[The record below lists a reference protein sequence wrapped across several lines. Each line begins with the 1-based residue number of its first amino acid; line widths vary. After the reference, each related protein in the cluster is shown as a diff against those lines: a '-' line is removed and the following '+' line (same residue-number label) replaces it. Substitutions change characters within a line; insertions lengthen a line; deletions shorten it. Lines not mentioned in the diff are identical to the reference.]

1 MTMLLL
7 TKFSR
12 SMLAERGLVAE
23 LQEVTPRQARKLVEG
38 VDQTLAIMPDESL
51 AEKAES
57 VLGQRVDFAGPG
69 FIQLEKGQKALVVER
84 RFRDNEEVL
93 EFVSVRIKGA
103 GSFWSRLGFAA

>member
-23 LQEVTPRQARKLVEG
+23 LQEVTPVQARKLVEG
-38 VDQTLAIMPDESL
+38 VDLALAIMQDERL
-51 AEKAES
+51 AEQAQRE
-57 VLGQRVDFAGPG
+57 LGRTVDWAGPG
-69 FIQLEKGQKALVVER
+69 FIQLNKGQKALVVER

-103 GSFWSRLGFAA
+103 GSFWSRLGRKA